1 MKPGENGFK
10 RLIDASGY
18 SIKGIS
24 ACWRNEAAFRQEVAL
39 TVILFPISFFLA
51 RSIEQWLLLVPHFI
65 LPRQVD

>member
-24 ACWRNEAAFRQEVAL
+24 ACWR
-39 TVILFPISFFLA
+39 S
-51 RSIEQWLLLVPHFI
+51 
-65 LPRQVD
+65 QVD